1 MTSHGQIAYD
11 AYRLHSGGK
20 NLISGQPIS
29 DWEELTPEIQAA
41 WEASGAAVQS
51 VASGAMHGIGYHD
64 GWLACMEHYGYRDV
78 TVSVNVIDSQLG
90 SA

>member
-20 NLISGQPIS
+20 SLISGQPIPEW
-29 DWEELTPEIQAA
+29 DALELVIQGA

-51 VASGAMHGIGYHD
+51 VAGCAMHGIGYHD
-64 GWLACMEHYGYRDV
+64 GWLDCMKRYRIADGSNQ
-78 TVSVNVIDSQLG
+78 TDTTDSALG
-90 SA
+90 GA